1 MRSPLPAGVLIVLAG
16 LAAYYNSFRGVFL
29 FDDVPA
35 ILASPSVTK
44 GPSLRKLLSGQAPV
58 VTVTLAANYALGG
71 SDVWGYHAFNLA
83 VHLLAGLTLFAIAR
97 RTLLSA
103 GLRERFARAS
113 TGLALAVAM
122 LWMLH
127 PVHTQAVTYIIQRRE
142 SLMGLLYLLTLYFA
156 IRGHDSRR
164 RAWWHAAAVAACLL
178 GMRTKQVTVTAPL
191 IVLLY
196 DRTFLSGSFRR
207 ALRRSWP
214 LYALLAA
221 TWAVLLHGSASWL
234 ERQGFGTA
242 RLSQLEYARTQF
254 GVVLHYLR
262 LSVWPEPL
270 CMDYGWPVAR
280 TVGQVLPPAVA
291 IAALVGLTAW
301 ALWRRPAWG
310 FLGAWFLVI
319 IAPTSS
325 IIVIT
330 DLAFEHRMYLPLAG
344 VVALAVMG
352 GYLLCGALVRPRW
365 LRPREVK
372 ALRVGLAAAVALSM
386 GYLTVRRNRDYHSEV
401 GFWQD
406 NVRKR
411 PQNARA
417 YVSLG
422 TSCLKPEVG
431 DLRRAERAFTRAV
444 ELDPNLAQAYSNL
457 ATVYGGMGDHR
468 RALRLCNR
476 AIELEP
482 QYVRAY
488 YNRGAALYEL
498 GHPDMAI
505 RDYTKAI
512 ELAPEYPHPY
522 HGRAVA
528 RYYTKDY
535 AGAWADIRAYRELG
549 KDPDPKLLTALR
561 QASGRSE

>member
-1 MRSPLPAGVLIVLAG
+1 VLIVLAG
-16 LAAYYNSFRGVFL
+16 VAAYYNSFRGVFI

-35 ILASPSVTK
+35 ILGNASVTK
-44 GPSLRKLLSGQAPV
+44 GPSLRKLLWEQVPV
-58 VTVTLAANYALGG
+58 VTLTLAANYALGA

-83 VHLLAGLTLFAIAR
+83 VHLLGSLTLFAIAR

-103 GLRERFARAS
+103 RLRERFGPAS

-127 PVHTQAVTYIIQRRE
+127 PVQTQAVTYIIQRRE
-142 SLMGLLYLLTLYFA
+142 SLMGLLYLLTLYCA
-156 IRGHDSRR
+156 IRGEGSRR

-178 GMRTKQVTVTAPL
+178 GMRTKQVMVTAPL

-207 ALRRSWP
+207 ALRRSWA
-214 LYALLAA
+214 LYVLLAG

-234 ERQGFGTA
+234 QRQGFGTA
-242 RLSQLEYARTQF
+242 RLSQWEYARTQF

-280 TVGQVLPPAVA
+280 TVGQVLPPAAA

-301 ALWRRPAWG
+301 AVWRRPAWG
-310 FLGAWFLVI
+310 FLGAWFFVI

-325 IIVIT
+325 IMVIT

-344 VVALAVMG
+344 VMALAVMG
-352 GYLLCGALVRPRW
+352 GYLLCGAMVQRQW
-365 LRPREVK
+365 LRPWEGR
-372 ALRVGLAAAVALSM
+372 ALRVGLAGAVALSM

-401 GFWQD
+401 GFWED

-417 YVSLG
+417 HVSVG
-422 TSCLKPEVG
+422 TACLKGEVG
-431 DLRRAERAFTRAV
+431 DLRRAQRALTRAI

-457 ATVYGGMGDHR
+457 ATVYGGLGDHR

-482 QYVRAY
+482 EYVRAY

-498 GHPDMAI
+498 GHLDMAI
-505 RDYTKAI
+505 RDYTRAI
-512 ELAPEYPHPY
+512 ELAPAYPHPY
-522 HGRAVA
+522 HARAVA
-528 RYYTKDY
+528 RYYRKDY
-535 AGAWADIRAYRELG
+535 AGAWADLRAYRALG
-549 KDPDPKLLTALR
+549 KDPDPELLGALR